1 MSEQTLQI
9 GYPGITGDP
18 ASGSEIP
25 VSSDSTPSTQ
35 SSLFEGD
42 AAPSSSVG
50 HTVTPMDIPDNLS
63 EPLGPSTQQLVD
75 KLFSFAFDF
84 FIPHTWPK
92 ETRHETQRYTYEVSR
107 CWDDTIMIYQD
118 RCYANAYLS
127 LLAAALAVV
136 TEDDDLA
143 YRSRFFQGQAVTE
156 LRQRVARLGPQDPI
170 TFKAI
175 LKLFSSE
182 TLVDNTSV
190 ARTHLKMLRKLVNGA
205 GGVIMMDTW
214 FREDILSCDC
224 YFALRYD
231 TRPLFPVRQ
240 WTPGPLNQ
248 PWKARL
254 LALGVAEDH
263 ATGVDSQVE
272 DAVMKAVVADLR
284 ELFRVHEYTQMHQ
297 IAADDQ
303 LLRWQQLRKF
313 DCISRIADH
322 HVNLTI
328 YPHLFQRPLTQ
339 TYTCMAMALMTNMML
354 GSPEPVRFGLKLIA
368 GLRSKMQ
375 ESRAEVD
382 AEDDNQHQY
391 RGLRLWALY
400 VGSLAERVHPV
411 EAEEEGWFAGEFH
424 SHAADTGLE
433 SWDGTRK
440 TLRRFLFSVETGSST
455 TSFSQRSVP
464 IDLVRRRSGG
474 GTVFHDSGNLN
485 YSVIVPNSQSFAFK
499 RSTHAEMVVRALLSS
514 EMKQA
519 LNSISERGEGN
530 RLLDTNNLDIR
541 VNDRNDIVMRR
552 SNADGNGNEL
562 PWLKISGSAFKLTR
576 GRALHHGTLL
586 YSSPYIDKISDLLR
600 SPGREYIRAKGVES
614 VRSKVANLVF
624 TPDAHHR
631 DQVRKS
637 IMEAVVR
644 EFWDMYGA
652 GQPRQPGMNE
662 ISLGDAEVY
671 QTPEVAAGVSELDSD
686 AWRFGQTPR
695 FDFDSGVLD
704 GMSVGFQANHGVLE
718 HLTLRDANG
727 GALIHR
733 QKRQSGTEHEGDGLG
748 HQPLDGVRL
757 SDVASWRDLLSVE
770 PAEQKIEK
778 DQEEQGKAKDRAGQY
793 ESSPS
798 DRNSDSSS
806 RDIQVPDS
814 LVRRIEAVFPRWRST
829 E

>member
-1 MSEQTLQI
+1 MEHCSKPTECVSLKDGYYQMLLSFAYILATEHHSGDKEVCTHFNPSSMSKGDQQGNNQPASFRGEFSFVNKDAGNIDSKDHNAAVSWHVMNRYEQWKKQEQAKRLRESAQVPMGSFMRRPEQEQGESSVAQGSRQRSARQVSYKIPKRVTLSDASPISTSATPTVLPYGFNPWMSEQKLQI

-214 FREDILSCDC
+214 FREDLLSCDC

-254 LALGVAEDH
+254 LASGVAEDH

-339 TYTCMAMALMTNMML
+339 AYTCMAMALMTNMML

-440 TLRRFLFSVETGSST
+440 TLRRFLFSVGENRSWKTRLVAIYRARLD
-455 TSFSQRSVP
+455 QR
-464 IDLVRRRSGG
+464 GWE
-474 GTVFHDSGNLN
+474 N
-485 YSVIVPNSQSFAFK
+485 
-499 RSTHAEMVVRALLSS
+499 MVSPSIQLPLL
-514 EMKQA
+514 
-519 LNSISERGEGN
+519 L
-530 RLLDTNNLDIR
+530 
-541 VNDRNDIVMRR
+541 
-552 SNADGNGNEL
+552 
-562 PWLKISGSAFKLTR
+562 
-576 GRALHHGTLL
+576 
-586 YSSPYIDKISDLLR
+586 
-600 SPGREYIRAKGVES
+600 ES
-614 VRSKVANLVF
+614 
-624 TPDAHHR
+624 
-631 DQVRKS
+631 
-637 IMEAVVR
+637 
-644 EFWDMYGA
+644 
-652 GQPRQPGMNE
+652 
-662 ISLGDAEVY
+662 
-671 QTPEVAAGVSELDSD
+671 
-686 AWRFGQTPR
+686 
-695 FDFDSGVLD
+695 
-704 GMSVGFQANHGVLE
+704 
-718 HLTLRDANG
+718 
-727 GALIHR
+727 
-733 QKRQSGTEHEGDGLG
+733 DGLIT
-748 HQPLDGVRL
+748 D
-757 SDVASWRDLLSVE
+757 
-770 PAEQKIEK
+770 K
-778 DQEEQGKAKDRAGQY
+778 DDWWWLRKNKAR
-793 ESSPS
+793 P
-798 DRNSDSSS
+798 
-806 RDIQVPDS
+806 
-814 LVRRIEAVFPRWRST
+814 
-829 E
+829 